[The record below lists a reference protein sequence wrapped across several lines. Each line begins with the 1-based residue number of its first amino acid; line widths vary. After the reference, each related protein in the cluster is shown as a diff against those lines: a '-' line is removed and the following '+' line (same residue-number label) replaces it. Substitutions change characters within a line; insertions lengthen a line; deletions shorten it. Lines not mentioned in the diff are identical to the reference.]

1 MHSCILFCQTL
12 AHVLSSLHPSSFLAT
27 RSLAQFLP
35 PGPWPQPPPWHRE
48 VASNMV
54 PPPTLAVAWQRL
66 CSPDKCIS
74 PRSPSCQRSPA
85 SEELHREGEMKRW
98 GLAGPGTVFQ
108 AEAQCRPR
116 KARSATRSGD
126 SMHREEGFRL
136 PTALLAAAPLSLSFP
151 ICTPCKVH
159 TQFSALG
166 GAQGEVWRVRI
177 HYSQGLVHGGREDN
191 DSPEKSPAFTNTNK
205 PRGGRDR
212 LHPFPSRE
220 N

>member
-1 MHSCILFCQTL
+1 
-12 AHVLSSLHPSSFLAT
+12 
-27 RSLAQFLP
+27 
-35 PGPWPQPPPWHRE
+35 
-48 VASNMV
+48 
-54 PPPTLAVAWQRL
+54 
-66 CSPDKCIS
+66 
-74 PRSPSCQRSPA
+74 
-85 SEELHREGEMKRW
+85 
-98 GLAGPGTVFQ
+98 
-108 AEAQCRPR
+108 
-116 KARSATRSGD
+116 
-126 SMHREEGFRL
+126 MHREEGFRL
-136 PTALLAAAPLSLSFP
+136 PTAVLAAAPLSLSFP

-212 LHPFPSRE
+212 LHPFPSLE